1 MVPRATILV
10 VEDNILV
17 RETTRTAL
25 EKAGYAVLEA
35 GSGAEALA
43 RARLHHPDL
52 ILLDINMPDLTGFE
66 VMQRLRMDLETSDAV
81 ILILTGTQVDE
92 ASQIRGLIDGA
103 DGYLTRP
110 ISNRV
115 LVAVIHAHLRAKQNE
130 RLARMHAQQWHDLF
144 ETSLDGL
151 AVVAHTGYLHE
162 ANSAARALL
171 GIEPEQV
178 RATRIDEQW
187 LTGEVQEIMYPPTGR
202 LLEVRSKPTV
212 WQDEPAYLL
221 VLRDMTGLRAAQEA
235 LRESEARFRRLAEH
249 ADDLIYRY
257 DFLPAPHF
265 SYVNSAA
272 TRITGYTPEEHY
284 ADPDLGV
291 KLVHPDD
298 MPLLASLLT
307 GSIEAMHRPVVLR
320 WRCKDGHVIW
330 TEQRNVPVL
339 DEAGRVIAIEGIAR
353 DITAQKLAELERER
367 LLKELLTQKRHLES
381 ILEAIPDGVVVVNA
395 EGQVMLSNSAAQAL
409 MPLLAG
415 ADWKTQPLTHLGEY
429 LVMALRQSP
438 PSLSGGWHEIRVHD
452 RIFEVKARPVINDE
466 IGHVVLVM
474 HDVTE
479 QRRQQFYQAQQERLA
494 TVGELA
500 AGITHDF
507 NNIMTVITLYVQNT
521 LRLKQLSEE
530 ARDNLNIVL
539 EETQHATRLIQQVLD
554 FSRRSPMELRPLM
567 LRPFIKELG
576 KLLERV
582 LPETITLR
590 LNYSSEDDYM
600 VLADPTRLQQA
611 VLNLA
616 FNARDA
622 MEGRTPARLDLTL
635 GRYNGEVRCY
645 TCGQV
650 KSAQAW
656 VTLSVHDTGTGIPD
670 TVFPHLFEPFFTT
683 KPEGKGTGMGL
694 PQVYGIVKA
703 HQGHIEVRT
712 QVGVGSMFTL
722 YFPAYTES
730 STVAIEPE
738 ANIRR
743 GQGEVILVVEDNE
756 ALRKALMVTLW
767 EGNYWTLEASNG
779 KEALALLEQHP
790 EIVLILSDWVMP
802 EMSGRALLEAL
813 RARGYT
819 VPVIVMSGHLVE
831 QELEALGDQLAGW
844 VLKPVTPDQLYA
856 MIEKTLA
863 DSPTR
868 A

>member
-10 VEDNILV
+10 VEDNVLV

-43 RARLHHPDL
+43 QARRHHPDL
-52 ILLDINMPDLTGFE
+52 ILLDMNMPDLTGFE
-66 VMQRLRMDLETSDAV
+66 VMQRLRMDLDTADTV

-130 RLARMHAQQWHDLF
+130 RLARAREQQWRDLF
-144 ETSLDGL
+144 EGAFDGL
-151 AVVAHTGYLHE
+151 AVVSQAGYICV
-162 ANSAARALL
+162 ANSVARALL
-171 GIEPEQV
+171 GLEPEHV
-178 RATRIDEQW
+178 RGTRIEAQW
-187 LTGEVQEIMYPPTGR
+187 LNGQYQQVFYAPTGR
-202 LLEVRSKPTV
+202 TLEVRAKPTL
-212 WQDEPAYLL
+212 WEGESAYLL
-221 VLRDMTGLRAAQEA
+221 VLRDVTELCSTQEA
-235 LRESEARFRRLAEH
+235 LKESEARFRRLADN
-249 ADDLIYRY
+249 AADLIYRY
-257 DFLPAPHF
+257 DFLPTPHF
-265 SYVNSAA
+265 SYVNPAA
-272 TRITGYTPEEHY
+272 TRITGYTPEDHY

-298 MPLLASLLT
+298 MPLLEKLRG
-307 GSIEAMHRPVVLR
+307 GSIEAMRQPVVLR
-320 WRCKDGHVIW
+320 WRRKDGHIIW

-339 DEAGRVIAIEGIAR
+339 DEQGQVIAIEGIAR
-353 DITAQKLAELERER
+353 DITAQKLAEQERER
-367 LLKELLTQKRHLES
+367 LLAELLTQKRHLES
-381 ILEAIPDGVVVVNA
+381 ILEAIPNGVLVINA
-395 EGQVMLSNSAAQAL
+395 EGRVMLFNTAAQAL

-415 ADWKTQPLTHLGEY
+415 ETWRTQPLTHLGEY
-429 LVMALRQSP
+429 PLTALRQSP
-438 PSLSGGWHEIRVHD
+438 PSLSGGWHEIRVQG
-452 RIFEVKARPVINDE
+452 RIFEVKASPVVNEE
-466 IGHVVLVM
+466 IGHVVLVL

-479 QRRQQFYQAQQERLA
+479 QRRQQHYQAQQERLA
-494 TVGELA
+494 TVGQLA

-507 NNIMTVITLYVQNT
+507 NNMMTVIALYVQNT
-521 LRLKQLSEE
+521 LRLKQLPHE

-539 EETQHATRLIQQVLD
+539 EEAQHATRLIQQVLD
-554 FSRRSPMELRPLM
+554 FSRRSAMELRPLM

-576 KLLERV
+576 KLLERA

-590 LNYSSEDDYM
+590 LNYHSEDDYM

-611 VLNLA
+611 VLNLV

-635 GRYNGEVRCY
+635 GRYTGDVMCY
-645 TCGQV
+645 TCGRV
-650 KSAQAW
+650 SSAQSW
-656 VTLSVHDTGTGIPD
+656 VTLSVRDTGTGIPE

-712 QVGVGSMFTL
+712 QVGAGSTFTL
-722 YFPAYTES
+722 YFPAYTQKGA
-730 STVAIEPE
+730 VAAEPE
-738 ANIRR
+738 AGLHR
-743 GQGEVILVVEDNE
+743 GHGEVILVVEDNE

-767 EGNYWTLEASNG
+767 EGNYWTLEARNG
-779 KEALALLEQHP
+779 KEALEVLDQHP
-790 EIVLILSDWVMP
+790 DIALILSDWVMP

-813 RARGYT
+813 RARGHT
-819 VPVIVMSGHLVE
+819 IPVIVMSGHPVE
-831 QELEALGDQLAGW
+831 QELAALGDELAGW
-844 VLKPVTPDQLYA
+844 ALKPVTPEQLYA
-856 MIEKTLA
+856 LIEKALPGTETQA
-863 DSPTR
+863 
-868 A
+868 